1 MTSQRGARG
10 AWAVASR
17 LGLLLLLFL
26 TTASQAGLAAL
37 KDVVRGSVKAWMTK
51 DVVPKKKYAVLSFT
65 PIPSSQPAPSP
76 ARTACPSRRTS
87 SSRW

>member
-1 MTSQRGARG
+1 MTAQRGARG

-37 KDVVRGSVKAWMTK
+37 KDVVRGRA
-51 DVVPKKKYAVLSFT
+51 
-65 PIPSSQPAPSP
+65 
-76 ARTACPSRRTS
+76 SRPE
-87 SSRW
+87 